1 MDLNKALKDFFIRE
15 PFYGTLMLNFNKK
28 LVDDDHPIK
37 TAAVAVEGLSLT
49 LYINK
54 SFWDTLSDVQCRM
67 LLKHEAMH
75 CAFFHLTSLYNVPHG
90 KNDLM
95 NIAQDISIN
104 NYLESLPTDNGWTVD
119 KLIETSHEDIKRNEG
134 AWYYYKILDRLD
146 EKIKDQIMQMLQDM
160 KDKNKIDDH
169 SMMSK
174 KMSQAEAQLI
184 ENQIKSII
192 KNTVEQCK
200 NKGNI
205 PGELKDI
212 IDSIMI
218 KEEIF
223 NWKKYFRRVLGNSIQ
238 SFIAPTKYRPSKR
251 FPDAQGLKTKYKPE
265 IFVAVDT
272 SGSISDDEF
281 NDFMSEI
288 YHLYKAG
295 VGVTIVQFDTKIQ
308 NIEQYKGKLDR
319 IKRYGRGGTDISS
332 TIEYYKSNIKKYSS
346 CIIFTDGFLN
356 INFKPCQQMVWVI
369 TKGGSKQDY
378 PGKVI
383 YIP

>member
-1 MDLNKALKDFFIRE
+1 M
-15 PFYGTLMLNFNKK
+15 
-28 LVDDDHPIK
+28 H
-37 TAAVAVEGLSLT
+37 VA
-49 LYINK
+49 
-54 SFWDTLSDVQCRM
+54 FM
-67 LLKHEAMH
+67 
-75 CAFFHLTSLYNVPHG
+75 HLTSLFDVPSN
-90 KNDLM
+90 KSYQM
-95 NIAQDISIN
+95 NIAEDCAIN
-104 NYLESLPTDNGWTVD
+104 QYIHNLPEDSVTLQKLEEICGKKLESMQ
-119 KLIETSHEDIKRNEG
+119 S
-134 AWYYYKILDRLD
+134 AWYYYNEL
-146 EKIKDQIMQMLQDM
+146 EKYCQKNSAAFQKMVEEMLA
-160 KDKNKIDDH
+160 NGELSDH
-169 SMMSK
+169 SLWPKDMNS
-174 KMSQAEAQLI
+174 AEGKLI

-238 SFIAPTKYRPSKR
+238 SFIAPTRYRPSKR